1 MCCNHKKSLKRFA
14 LLALL
19 LLAASPLAGAVKPL
33 AGAKEE
39 EPTPA
44 TLAPATLAPA
54 TLAVEKP
61 EPIRH
66 LENRGLEVIRSF
78 PVGAALVGWVVRFD
92 DQELVVYT
100 TSDGDY
106 LINGVLLDARG
117 VDLTEEHQKAWLP
130 RPQWQDLEAA
140 YTLVETSLHENEA
153 GEHLTRARVYLF
165 FDPNCPFS
173 QLAWLALQPYR
184 QAGLKIHWIP
194 VAYLKPDSR
203 HRAAALL
210 DAEQPEELLALN
222 MQNQGQPEARLDAA
236 IETRHRQQLQA
247 NMNLMRSLGI
257 NGTPGW
263 VWQDDSGKL
272 QTLSGMP
279 RLPRLPA
286 ITGLPGQEHPETE
299 LMRFR

>member
-1 MCCNHKKSLKRFA
+1 MRCNPQKKISLLV
-14 LLALL
+14 LLSLL
-19 LLAASPLAGAVKPL
+19 LLATPLL
-33 AGAKEE
+33 AATTAKEE
-39 EPTPA
+39 QASTLLTPA
-44 TLAPATLAPA
+44 M
-54 TLAVEKP
+54 EKP
-61 EPIRH
+61 EAIQH
-66 LENRGLEVIRSF
+66 LENQGLDVLRRF
-78 PVGAALVGWVVRFD
+78 PVGDSLVGWVVSFGGQD
-92 DQELVVYT
+92 LVVYT
-100 TSDGDY
+100 TLDGDY
-106 LINGVLLDARG
+106 LINGVILDAQG
-117 VDLTEEHQKAWLP
+117 VDLTEEHQKTWLP

-140 YTLVETSLHENEA
+140 YTLVEPRLQQAASEQAASAEI
-153 GEHLTRARVYLF
+153 YLF

-184 QAGLKIHWIP
+184 EAGLTLHWIP

-236 IETRHRQQLQA
+236 IETHHREQLQA
-247 NMNLMRSLGI
+247 NMKLMQALGI

-263 VWQDDSGKL
+263 VWLNAQQEL

-279 RLPRLPA
+279 RLPRLA
-286 ITGLPGQEHPETE
+286 EITGLPRQEHPETE